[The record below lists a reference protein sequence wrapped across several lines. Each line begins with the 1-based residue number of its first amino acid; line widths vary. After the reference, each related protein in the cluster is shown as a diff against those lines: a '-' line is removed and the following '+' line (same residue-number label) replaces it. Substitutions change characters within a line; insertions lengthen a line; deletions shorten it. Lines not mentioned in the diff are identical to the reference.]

1 MSTGTDHRPT
11 KSGQLTIALLTS
23 ASLVLSSASPYPT
36 NVALAETDKLAQERD
51 AANARADEA
60 AANKNDAANRAEQAE
75 SQKNSANATA
85 ESTQMKLEEANARL
99 DELFAQV
106 EIAYAELSKSIYE
119 LDVVRGQIQE
129 LEERIAETEARL
141 QEKQKEL
148 NGQVST
154 SYKLG
159 PVHWLEIVLDST
171 SFDEFITRVTY
182 ANKVTEQFNN
192 IITDVKNLRAELTAE
207 REELAQK
214 EAEQEELV
222 AINEQKAAA
231 AEEAEA
237 AQAAFVNSLSAEL
250 KAAIEAARAAEAE
263 AAKARAEEA
272 QFAAAEQQARSEAA
286 EQQRRIDA
294 EEARKAEEARRAQE
308 AAAAAAAAADSDDGD
323 SGDSYASAVAPYV
336 ASAASG
342 DQRTTAVNAALSQVG
357 LPYIWGTEAPGV
369 GFDCNSLT
377 HWAWSVAGVS
387 IPYPSGHYM
396 YGQFQWLKASGHWVY
411 SESDLQPGDLVF
423 YSNDGGA
430 STFHVAMYIGGGQVV
445 HAHSYRLGVTVTS
458 IDAVNGFCGGGSPI

>member
-1 MSTGTDHRPT
+1 MSTDTDPRPA
-11 KSGQLTIALLTS
+11 KAGQITIALLTS
-23 ASLVLSSASPYPT
+23 ASLVLSSASPYPV
-36 NVALAETDKLAQERD
+36 NAALAETDKLAQERD
-51 AANARADEA
+51 QANARADEA
-60 AANKNDAANRAEQAE
+60 AAKKNEAANRAEQAE

-119 LDVVRGQIQE
+119 LDVVRGQIEE
-129 LEERIAETEARL
+129 LEERIAQTEARL

-171 SFDEFITRVTY
+171 SFEEFITRITY
-182 ANKVTEQFNN
+182 ANKVTEQFNS
-192 IITDVKNLRAELTAE
+192 IIADVKDLRAQLAAE

-263 AAKARAEEA
+263 AAKARAEQA

-308 AAAAAAAAADSDDGD
+308 AAAAAAAAANNGGDDGSD
-323 SGDSYASAVAPYV
+323 YAAAVAPYV

-423 YSNDGGA
+423 YSHDGGY
-430 STFHVAMYIGGGQVV
+430 STYHVAMYIGGGQVV